1 MSELNKAK
9 KAHEFIIQ
17 VNEKTKRIAANVVYE
32 KVNKNYVGVYF
43 GYEGGGVSSDGFFCL
58 DSKFKGVVTKDETD
72 IPGQFT
78 ENLYELQRI
87 RAQFSDWD
95 ENEDGSQASAFAM
108 QYQPDT
114 EGSNWEHSSESFDSR
129 VWSSLYHKWSLIV

>member
-43 GYEGGGVSSDGFFCL
+43 GYEGGGVSSN
-58 DSKFKGVVTKDETD
+58 
-72 IPGQFT
+72 
-78 ENLYELQRI
+78 NLIGNINAYNL
-87 RAQFSDWD
+87 
-95 ENEDGSQASAFAM
+95 
-108 QYQPDT
+108 
-114 EGSNWEHSSESFDSR
+114 
-129 VWSSLYHKWSLIV
+129 L